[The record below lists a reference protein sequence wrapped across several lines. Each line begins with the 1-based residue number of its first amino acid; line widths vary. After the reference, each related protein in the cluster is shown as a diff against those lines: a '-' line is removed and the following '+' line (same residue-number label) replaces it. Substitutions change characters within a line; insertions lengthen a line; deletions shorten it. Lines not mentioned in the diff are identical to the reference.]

1 MVKIKKMSALILV
14 LPILMAALFV
24 FDTRALAAKASASV
38 AIGDFD
44 NRLTDNQENEL
55 RSLMQAAAEKTGLN
69 IGIVITGELNGKS
82 DTGFTRAFG
91 LSAFGDSDWVVLM
104 LFNSYDRPEYTRY
117 TDVISHNRKA
127 DDRLKR
133 YDVRMFDNIYDVLEH
148 NAYKD
153 YSNKDIYHLFN
164 YYGAC
169 KVFVSD
175 VEKLGSDSFATQLWV
190 FVEYHMGQVLLGAV
204 IASIITV
211 IIVIST
217 VKGYKKVKPISAS
230 NYIDQSRTRITR
242 QVDQFVREYTT
253 SVSISSS
260 HSGGHSGGGGGGGHH
275 SSSHGHH
282 R

>member
-14 LPILMAALFV
+14 LPILMAALFI
-24 FDTRALAAKASASV
+24 FDTRTFAAKTSASV

-44 NRLTDNQENEL
+44 NRLTDKQENEL

-69 IGIVITGELNGKS
+69 IGIVITGDLDSRS
-82 DTGFTRAFG
+82 DEGFTRAFG

-104 LFNSYDRPEYTRY
+104 LFNSYDRPEYKRY
-117 TDVISHNRKA
+117 TDVISRNRKA

-133 YDVRMFDNIYDVLEH
+133 YGGQMLDNIYDVLEH

-153 YSNKDIYHLFN
+153 YSNEDIYHLFN

-175 VEKLGSDSFATQLWV
+175 VKKLGSDSLATQLWV

-211 IIVIST
+211 IIVTST

>member
-14 LPILMAALFV
+14 LPILMAALFF
-24 FDTRALAAKASASV
+24 FDTRALAAKASGSV

-69 IGIVITGELNGKS
+69 IGIVITGDLNGRS
-82 DTGFTRAFG
+82 DEGFTNAFG
-91 LSAFGDSDWVVLM
+91 FSAFGDSDWVVLM

-117 TDVISHNRKA
+117 TDVISRHRKA
-127 DDRLKR
+127 DDRLRR
-133 YDVRMFDNIYDVLEH
+133 YDKQMLDNIYDVLEH

-153 YSNKDIYHLFN
+153 YNNEDIYHLFN

-190 FVEYHMGQVLLGAV
+190 FVEYHMGQVMLGAV
-204 IASIITV
+204 IAAIITV
-211 IIVIST
+211 IIVTST

-260 HSGGHSGGGGGGGHH
+260 HSGGHSGGGGGGHH